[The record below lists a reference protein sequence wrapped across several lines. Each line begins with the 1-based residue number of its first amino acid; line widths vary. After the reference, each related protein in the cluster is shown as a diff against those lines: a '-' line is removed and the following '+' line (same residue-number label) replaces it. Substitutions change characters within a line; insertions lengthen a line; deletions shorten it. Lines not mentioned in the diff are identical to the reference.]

1 MNSCCC
7 SQEVV
12 KVVQEVLLWHFKNW
26 NLDFSAHSPKLFAT
40 SKKVAR
46 ISFFIYFLVCSL
58 NRLPHREKNNF
69 EKKNAMSIRSE
80 IVDWSNFV
88 VTTELDY
95 TPGASLRPQFI
106 TYSTR
111 YVFSIFYLNFLSGNH
126 SLFYLQLPSR
136 WYYKGKARML

>member
-1 MNSCCC
+1 
-7 SQEVV
+7 
-12 KVVQEVLLWHFKNW
+12 
-26 NLDFSAHSPKLFAT
+26 
-40 SKKVAR
+40 
-46 ISFFIYFLVCSL
+46 
-58 NRLPHREKNNF
+58 
-69 EKKNAMSIRSE
+69 MSIRSE

-95 TPGASLRPQFI
+95 TPGVSLRPQFI

-111 YVFSIFYLNFLSGNH
+111 YVFSIFYLNFLSGNN